1 MNTPMER
8 YLAAMEEIRQR
19 FDCECQGAV
28 PTRREIA
35 GGATTVWL
43 QCAACGRAIRSVKK
57 AGHDLA
63 ALPAFDADRFEDR
76 CAARYAEESAARE
89 RFRAEATGAAAVQDA
104 AWWATYSGYLRSEK
118 WQVLRRL
125 VMARDGGQCQ
135 ACLRRPAQQ
144 VHHLSYELYNRI
156 GASAAFECVAIC
168 RRCHEAIH
176 PDMAGAQ
183 DGSAPESA
191 A

>member
-1 MNTPMER
+1 MTTPIER
-8 YLAAMEEIRQR
+8 YLATMEEIRQR
-19 FDCECQGAV
+19 YDCECQAARAV
-28 PTRREIA
+28 RREIA

-43 QCAACGRAIRSVKK
+43 QCATCGRALRSVKK

-63 ALPAFDADRFEDR
+63 ALPAFDADRFEAR
-76 CAARYAEESAARE
+76 CAERYAEEAAARE
-89 RFRAEATGAAAVQDA
+89 RFRSEANGASAAHDA
-104 AWWATYSGYLRSEK
+104 AWWAAYDRYLRSEK

-125 VMARDGGQCQ
+125 VLARDGGQCQ
-135 ACLRRPAQQ
+135 ACLRRAATQ

-168 RRCHEAIH
+168 RACHRAIH

-183 DGSAPESA
+183 DGAAPESA